1 MGSNRAFRVLS
12 PYHFRSAEAHR
23 AVCVLAPGCPL
34 GMIAPLT
41 NLAARSGIEAATLT
55 VRRATA
61 GGVALTI
68 GPNRLVTRASPS
80 APPLCTA
87 WSEGLRL

>member
-23 AVCVLAPGCPL
+23 AVCVLETGFLL
-34 GMIAPLT
+34 GTIAPLT
-41 NLAARSGIEAATLT
+41 NLAARNGMEAATFT